1 LTPSAYIEGVGLLGP
16 GLSGW
21 TASVPILAGTQD
33 YQPGRT
39 VLPQPAL
46 LPAAERRRCGAIVKL
61 SLATG
66 LEAIG
71 AAGLDAAGL
80 PSVFASSGG
89 DGENC
94 HAICEMLASGDH
106 LISPTRFHNSVH
118 NIAAGYWA
126 IATGSMATASV
137 LCAYDGSFGAGLLE
151 AMAQAVVDRT
161 RVVLMACDTPY
172 PDPIDGVRHIPD
184 AFGVA
189 LVLAPQQGH
198 HAVARISVGLTGSQ
212 SNRNDDGAL
221 EALRGSVPAARA
233 LPLLSCIAKQRE
245 ANLVLDYLDHANLAV
260 HIAPC

>member
-1 LTPSAYIEGVGLLGP
+1 LTLSAYIEGVGLLGP

-21 TASVPILAGTQD
+21 TASLPILAGTQD

-39 VLPQPAL
+39 VIPLPAL

-71 AAGLDAAGL
+71 AAGLDAASL
-80 PSVFASSGG
+80 PSVFSSSGG

-106 LISPTRFHNSVH
+106 QISPTRFHNSVH

-161 RVVLMACDTPY
+161 HVVLMACDTPY
-172 PDPIDGVRHIPD
+172 PDPIDSVRHIPD

-189 LVLAPQQGH
+189 LVLAPQRGD
-198 HAVARISVGLTGSQ
+198 HALARISIGLTGTQ
-212 SNRNDDGAL
+212 SDRNDDEAL

-233 LPLLSCIAKQRE
+233 LPLLCCIAQRRQ
-245 ANLVLDYLDHANLAV
+245 ANLVLDYLEYTNLAV
-260 HIAPC
+260 DIAPC